1 MTTANEH
8 ISSIQTRI
16 DELEQTISERGEQI
30 RNRAVHLKEDLQE
43 ELAPAELIR
52 KHPFKTTG
60 SALVAG
66 LIFGR
71 ALKSLFRSGRPAAAP
86 EPAPVASSQERRPSA
101 VKAALATVGAEALHA
116 GEDLAVT
123 WLKNYISEKKK
134 KPQTGSSD

>member
-52 KHPFKTTG
+52 KHPFQTTG

-66 LIFGR
+66 LVLGR
-71 ALKSLFRSGRPAAAP
+71 VLKSMFRSGRTAAAP

-134 KPQTGSSD
+134 KPETKGNS